1 MLKKSLVPWPRR
13 LGLWRGE
20 REEEHPL
27 DAFHR
32 EFDRLFEDFWR
43 GSDLPMLGHYEPRFG
58 AMAPKMDLREEE
70 DRFLV
75 SVELPGMDEKDVEV
89 VLSDNVLTIKG
100 EKKAEKEETEKG
112 YAYRERSYGSFRR
125 SIPLHGEVLTDKVEA
140 SFEKGVL
147 TVELPKT
154 PEAKKAHKKIP
165 IQVSGK
171 VKKLEKKAA

>member
-13 LGLWRGE
+13 FGLWRGE

-27 DAFHR
+27 EAFHR
-32 EFDRLFEDFWR
+32 EFDHLFEDFWR
-43 GSDLPMLGHYEPRFG
+43 GFDLPILGHYEPRVG
-58 AMAPKMDLREEE
+58 AMTLKMDVREEE

-89 VLSDNVLTIKG
+89 VLSDNVLTLKG
-100 EKKAEKEETEKG
+100 EKKAEKEEAGKG
-112 YAYRERSYGSFRR
+112 YAYKERSYGSFRR
-125 SIPLHGEVLTDKVEA
+125 SIPLHAEVVADKVEA
-140 SFEKGVL
+140 SFDKGVL

-165 IQVSGK
+165 IHVSGK
-171 VKKLEKKAA
+171 VKKLEKAA